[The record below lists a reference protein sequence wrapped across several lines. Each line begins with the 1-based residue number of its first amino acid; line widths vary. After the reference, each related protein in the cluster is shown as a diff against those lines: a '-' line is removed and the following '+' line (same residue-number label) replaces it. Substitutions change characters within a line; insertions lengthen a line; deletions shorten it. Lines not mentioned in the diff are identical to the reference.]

1 MERADAKRGWLATDR
16 ILAPAAAAGAF
27 VCVGVSVVATR
38 VAVAH
43 VDPISLAFLRNGI
56 GFLLLFP
63 ILRYSTSGAK
73 PIAPKDLVYMTFLGL
88 SSFAA
93 FPLLFTAALRFAPA
107 SHGALAFPAA
117 APLLTLLLAAA
128 LGRERWSWTK
138 LGGIVLSAFGIASAL
153 VDSSLSNHMATD
165 TAWLGDILMVFA
177 AATVAAYN
185 VLSRPFLDRYG
196 TLRLLSVA
204 IGVGA
209 GALALLMIW
218 RVLIGEFY
226 WRELNATELN
236 AILVVG
242 LASALSNWL
251 WSWSLSRISPTRVAV
266 FSALNP
272 LVAMFG
278 AVVFLGESFTVALAF
293 GLAMVISG
301 ILVVNWRKVEKG

>member
-1 MERADAKRGWLATDR
+1 MERADAKGAFLAADR

-27 VCVGVSVVATR
+27 VCVGISVVATR
-38 VAVAH
+38 AAVAH

-56 GFLLLFP
+56 AFLLLFP
-63 ILRYSTSGAK
+63 ILRYSTSGAI
-73 PIAPKDLVYMTFLGL
+73 PIAPKDLVYITVLGL

-117 APLLTLLLAAA
+117 APLFTLLLAAA

-138 LGGIVLSAFGIASAL
+138 LGGIVLSSLGIAAAL
-153 VDSSLSNHMATD
+153 IDSGLSNQKSTD
-165 TAWLGDILMVFA
+165 TAWLGDTLMVLA

-185 VLSRPFLDRYG
+185 VLTRPFLDRYG

-209 GALALLMIW
+209 GALALLMSW
-218 RVLIGEFY
+218 RLLVGEFH
-226 WRELNATELN
+226 WRELDATERN

-242 LASALSNWL
+242 VASALANWL

-278 AVVFLGESFTVALAF
+278 AVVFLGESFTAALAF
-293 GLAMVISG
+293 GLVMVISG
-301 ILVVNWRKVEKG
+301 IVVVNWRAAQQK

>member
-1 MERADAKRGWLATDR
+1 MEAADAKTGLLTADR

-27 VCVGVSVVATR
+27 VCVGISVVATR

-43 VDPISLAFLRNGI
+43 VDPVSLAFLRNGI

-63 ILRYSTSGAK
+63 ILRYSTSGAA
-73 PIAPKDLVYMTFLGL
+73 PIARRDLIYITLFGL

-117 APLLTLLLAAA
+117 APLFTLLLATA
-128 LGRERWSWTK
+128 LGRERWSWMK
-138 LGGIVLSAFGIASAL
+138 FGGIVLSALGIAAAL
-153 VDSSLSNHMATD
+153 IDSGLSSQASTD
-165 TAWLGDILMVFA
+165 TAWLGDILMVLA

-185 VLSRPFLDRYG
+185 VLTRPFLDRYG
-196 TLRLLSVA
+196 TLRLLLVA

-209 GALALLMIW
+209 GALALLMGW
-218 RVLIGEFY
+218 RILSGDFH
-226 WRELNATELN
+226 WRELDATERN
-236 AILVVG
+236 AILIVG

-266 FSALNP
+266 FTALNP

-278 AVVFLGESFTVALAF
+278 AVVFLGESFTLPLAL
-293 GLAMVISG
+293 GLVMVISG
-301 ILVVNWRKVEKG
+301 IVVVNWRGRQDE